1 MREQPARMR
10 TAVNGSAPYLVKI
23 TGGFMISASEL
34 PEGIRMDRNSKEY
47 RTTYAALKLIEYL
60 FQKGQISD
68 TVYRNIL
75 RDYGDEV
82 DLSDFKCYK

>member
-1 MREQPARMR
+1 
-10 TAVNGSAPYLVKI
+10 
-23 TGGFMISASEL
+23 
-34 PEGIRMDRNSKEY
+34 MDRNSKEY

-82 DLSDFKCYK
+82 DLSDWNAFQAGR

>member
-1 MREQPARMR
+1 
-10 TAVNGSAPYLVKI
+10 
-23 TGGFMISASEL
+23 
-34 PEGIRMDRNSKEY
+34 MDRNSREY

-60 FQKGQISD
+60 FQKEQISG